1 MILRHRLFTQIW
13 LALLAVTVLCMVG
26 AGAAIHFLH
35 GGAPPVP
42 PPQPGPPP
50 HLFGLVGV
58 AALMALGSYPV
69 ARGITHRLEVL
80 RRGVEELGQGALG
93 ARVPVQGR
101 DEVAALA
108 RSFNKAAERIE
119 ALVRGQRHMLASASH
134 ELRSPLARLRL
145 SVELLAEAGDEAGR
159 ATHLAEAVRDVEE
172 LDRLVEDLLLVGR
185 LEAGGDLQAEPVELL
200 ALAAEEAARA
210 GAEVEG
216 DPVLIAGSPT
226 LLRSMLRNLLENA
239 RRHGAPPVTAT
250 VRAGGLGAVVEV
262 RDAGPGVPPEERERI
277 FAPFARGSGGRPG
290 GAGLGLALVRG
301 VALRHG
307 GQARCGDGP
316 GGHFVVELPLGAD
329 GQEARRDR
337 R

>member
-1 MILRHRLFTQIW
+1 MIHRHRLFTQIW
-13 LALLAVTVLCMVG
+13 LAFVVITVLCMVG
-26 AGAAIHFLH
+26 AGAVVHFLH
-35 GGAPPVP
+35 GGAPPVF

-50 HLFGLVGV
+50 HLLGLVGV
-58 AALMALGSYPV
+58 AGLMALGTYPV
-69 ARGITHRLEVL
+69 ARGITRRLETL
-80 RRGVEELGQGALG
+80 RRGVEDLGHGDLA

-145 SVELLAEAGDEAGR
+145 SVELLAEAGDEAQR
-159 ATHLAEAVRDVEE
+159 ATHLAEAVRDVAE

-185 LEAGGDLQAEPVELL
+185 LEAGADLRAEPVDLL

-210 GAEVEG
+210 DGEAEG
-216 DPVLIAGSPT
+216 DPLVIAGSPT
-226 LLRSMLRNLLENA
+226 LLRAMLRNLLENA
-239 RRHGAPPVTAT
+239 RRHGAPPVTVT
-250 VRAGGLGAVVEV
+250 VRANGPEAVVEI

-277 FAPFARGSGGRPG
+277 FAPFVRGSCGRVG

-301 VALRHG
+301 VAVRHG
-307 GQARCGDGP
+307 GRARCGDGP
-316 GGHFVVELPLGAD
+316 GGHFVVELPLAGD
-329 GQEARRDR
+329 GPEALRG
-337 R
+337 